1 MLVHICC
8 SVDSFYYIKKLKEKY
23 PEKKLVG
30 FFYDPNIHP
39 YSEYYLRMIDA
50 KRSCDILG
58 IEFIE
63 GEYDVDSWFNA
74 VRGLEDEPEKGT
86 RCVVC
91 FDKRVE
97 KSAKKAIEL
106 GINEITTT
114 LLMSPK
120 KEFSMLYKVLQNI
133 ADKYNLKF
141 TADDFRKN
149 GGTQMQFAM
158 SKEYKAYHQDYC
170 GCIFGLKDQRKHQD
184 RLLAELFSPIS
195 NSVLLGSIEE
205 KIGLYEKRIKLEEK
219 GAPYRIIKERFLNYR
234 ILCGYIKSGLEVV
247 PSFFFPYSKTTH
259 QKTKVKIEFFYKDM
273 AFLNK
278 DGIVFI
284 DIKKFNEMTN
294 LKIKNTKELIF
305 SNLSFEVL
313 KKTRELIFDSAYNTT
328 PIVVLDE
335 INNEQYE
342 IFLDSKIYEDTREV
356 LVTLG

>member
-58 IEFIE
+58 VEFIE
-63 GEYDVDSWFNA
+63 GEYDVDNWFNA
-74 VRGLEDEPEKGT
+74 VRGFEDEPEKGA

-106 GINEITTT
+106 GIDEITTT
-114 LLMSPK
+114 LFMSPK
-120 KEFSMLYKVLQNI
+120 KEFSVLYDVLKDI
-133 ADKYNLKF
+133 ADRYKIKF

-149 GGTQMQFAM
+149 GGTQKQFAM
-158 SKEYKAYHQDYC
+158 SKEQRAYHQDYC
-170 GCIFGLKDQRKHQD
+170 GCIFGLKDQRRHQD
-184 RLLAELFSPIS
+184 KLLAELFSPINS
-195 NSVLLGSIEE
+195 SVLLGSIEE
-205 KIGLYEKRIKLEEK
+205 RIGFYEKRIKLEEK
-219 GAPYRIIKERFLNYR
+219 KIEYKIAKERFLNYR
-234 ILCGYIKSGLEVV
+234 ILYGYVKSGLEVV

-259 QKTKVKIEFFYKDM
+259 AKTKAKVEFFYKDA

-278 DGIVFI
+278 DGIVVI
-284 DIKKFNEMTN
+284 DIKKFNEITN

-313 KKTRELIFDSAYNTT
+313 KKAREVILDSVYNTT
-328 PIVVLDE
+328 PIIVVDE
-335 INNEQYE
+335 IINGQYE